1 MRYGRWP
8 TRLRADQNWPGHQ
21 VAGSRSIDHA
31 ASDGMGV
38 NRVSARGGRNE
49 WWKQM
54 ISKTIAH
61 HGRMQ

>member
-38 NRVSARGGRNE
+38 NRASARGRNE

-54 ISKTIAH
+54 ISKKIAH

>member
-38 NRVSARGGRNE
+38 NRARRPAAEMSGGSR
-49 WWKQM
+49 
-54 ISKTIAH
+54 
-61 HGRMQ
+61 